1 MFHFGGFPLLRYFI
15 YVIIRSSSL
24 RWFPNSEIHGSMLIY
39 NSPWLIAVSR
49 VLRRLPMPR
58 HSPYALFCLN
68 FLVYISLCKLR
79 FSLANNFFGCFFVFN
94 FFRLFSKKCSFFT
107 NFLGKTFFV
116 STSFITLSVTYSRK

>member
-1 MFHFGGFPLLRYFI
+1 MFHFGGFPSLRYLI
-15 YVIIRSSSL
+15 HVMIHGSSPW
-24 RWFPNSEIHGSMLIY
+24 WFPNSEIHGSMLIY
-39 NSPWLIAVSR
+39 SSPWLIAVSH

-94 FFRLFSKKCSFFT
+94 FFRLLAKNVVSLPTFSERP
-107 NFLGKTFFV
+107 FLLV
-116 STSFITLSVTYSRK
+116 LISNYSSVTYSRK

>member
-15 YVIIRSSSL
+15 YVIIRNSSL

-79 FSLANNFFGCFFVFN
+79 FSLANNFFRL
-94 FFRLFSKKCSFFT
+94 FFRFQFFSPFSKKCSFFT
-107 NFLGKTFFV
+107 NFLGKTFSLVLFY
-116 STSFITLSVTYSRK
+116 TLSVTYSRK